1 MSTSQNPITV
11 PLGAH
16 ATNRRPLPILTA
28 DQQATLNPGLQRV
41 IDYRKS
47 GLSANWI
54 IGCPLDCTYC
64 VRHTFDN
71 FEMKVP
77 RRLMDEP
84 TAARMILR
92 NKHFRPHVTPIQLLN
107 RATDPMLP
115 AVKPHTLEMLRLLDE
130 QGITNHVLVIT
141 RWRIEPEDCVVL
153 NSFHNIRLTILVTH
167 SGIDDERI
175 EPVDSNI
182 AAASLRTAF
191 HHAANY
197 RVILYW
203 RPIVPG
209 LNDSDAHLERAR
221 ELSHHAHATV
231 FTGLFFK
238 DQIRDYYRD
247 NGLPELYDDNPSRKI
262 FPERL
267 EQRILANRSGFGS
280 PLFRKTSCGVTF
292 AHGVADYNGHY
303 GVREL
308 CDICPV
314 AQIQRCAD
322 DWRRP
327 DEASTAAWV
336 ERLGGQMLEI
346 TDRAVIVEGLPEGRR
361 NFLQHNL
368 GYQVNDIARPH
379 HFGRHGRADIG
390 WTHTQEAAR

>member
-1 MSTSQNPITV
+1 MSTSQVPISV
-11 PLGAH
+11 PLEIR
-16 ATNRRPLPILTA
+16 ATARRSLPILTA
-28 DQQATLNPGLQRV
+28 DQQAKLNPGLQQV

-77 RRLMDEP
+77 RRLMDEEN
-84 TAARMILR
+84 AARMLLR
-92 NKHFRPHVTPIQLLN
+92 NNHFRPHVTPIQLLN

-115 AVKPHTLEMLRLLDE
+115 AVKPHTLAMLRLLDE
-130 QGITNHVLVIT
+130 QGITNHLLVIT
-141 RWRIEPEDCVVL
+141 RWRIEPEDCAVL
-153 NSFHNIRLTILVTH
+153 NTFHNIRLTILVTH
-167 SGIDDERI
+167 SGIADERI

-191 HHAANY
+191 EHAENY

-209 LNDSDAHLERAR
+209 LNDSDAHLDRAR
-221 ELSHHAHATV
+221 ELSHFAHATV

-262 FPERL
+262 LPERL
-267 EQRILANRSGFGS
+267 EQRILANRAGFGS

-308 CDICPV
+308 CDICPA
-314 AQIQRCAD
+314 AQIKRCAD
-322 DWRRP
+322 GWRRP
-327 DEASTAAWV
+327 GEESTAAWV
-336 ERLGGQMLEI
+336 QRLGGQMLEI
-346 TDRAVIVEGLPEGRR
+346 TNRAVIVEGLPEGRR

-368 GYQVNDIARPH
+368 GYQVNDIRRPH
-379 HFGRHGRADIG
+379 HVGRHGRADTG
-390 WTHTQEAAR
+390 WIFTQEATR

>member
-1 MSTSQNPITV
+1 MMPQEVS
-11 PLGAH
+11 
-16 ATNRRPLPILTA
+16 ATTRRLLPILA
-28 DQQATLNPGLQRV
+28 PDQQAALDPGLQRV

-64 VRHTFDN
+64 VRHTFEN

-77 RRLMDEP
+77 RRLMDEE
-84 TAARMILR
+84 TAARMLLR
-92 NKHFRPHVTPIQLLN
+92 NKHFRPNVTPIQLLN

-141 RWRIEPEDCVVL
+141 RWRIEPEDCAIL
-153 NSFHNIRLTILVTH
+153 NGFRNIRLTILVTH

-175 EPVDSNI
+175 EPVDSTI
-182 AAASLRTAF
+182 AATSLRTAF
-191 HHAANY
+191 EHADNY

-209 LNDSDAHLERAR
+209 LNDSDAHLDRACA
-221 ELSHHAHATV
+221 LSHFAHATV

-247 NGLPELYDDNPSRKI
+247 NGLPELYDGGPSRKI
-262 FPERL
+262 FPELL
-267 EQRILANRSGFGS
+267 EQRILANRAGFGS

-308 CDICPV
+308 CDICPA
-314 AQIQRCAD
+314 AQIKRCAD

-327 DEASTAAWV
+327 GAASTSEWV
-336 ERLGGQMLEI
+336 QRLGGNMLEI
-346 TDRAVIVEGLPEGRR
+346 TNRAVIVEGLPEGRR

-368 GYQVNDIARPH
+368 GYQVNDIKRPH
-379 HFGRHGRADIG
+379 HIGRHGRADIG
-390 WTHTQEAAR
+390 WTQAQEATR

>member
-1 MSTSQNPITV
+1 MSTSQVPISV
-11 PLGAH
+11 PLEVR
-16 ATNRRPLPILTA
+16 ATTRRPLPILTP
-28 DQQATLNPGLQRV
+28 DQQAELDPGLQRV

-64 VRHTFDN
+64 VRHTFEN

-77 RRLMDEP
+77 RRLMDEAA
-84 TAARMILR
+84 AARMLLR

-141 RWRIEPEDCVVL
+141 RWRIEPEDCAVL

-191 HHAANY
+191 EHAESY

-209 LNDSDAHLERAR
+209 LNDSDSHLDRAR
-221 ELSHHAHATV
+221 ELSHFAHATV

-247 NGLPELYDDNPSRKI
+247 NGLPELYDGGPSRKI
-262 FPERL
+262 FPELL
-267 EQRILANRSGFGS
+267 EQRILANRAGFGS

-292 AHGVADYNGHY
+292 AHSVADYNGHY
-303 GVREL
+303 GAREL

-314 AQIQRCAD
+314 AQIKRCAED
-322 DWRRP
+322 LRRP
-327 DEASTAAWV
+327 GEESTAAWV
-336 ERLGGQMLEI
+336 QRLGGNMLEI
-346 TDRAVIVEGLPEGRR
+346 TNRAVIVDGLPEGRR

-368 GYQVNDIARPH
+368 GYQVNDIKRPH
-379 HFGRHGRADIG
+379 HIGRHGRADIG
-390 WTHTQEAAR
+390 WTHTQETAR